1 MADASL
7 CDGFNPAATRK
18 NGTERKDEKKMP
30 LSLSLSHHQQD
41 DERSVLD
48 SEQALAQSGSELEV
62 KKQRLLEELESALLP
77 KAKLRDSLHSNK
89 LQDLPLSTSSSSSF
103 AVPVST
109 SIGLGLGIQV
119 IDETAVFETFPLPS
133 ASASA
138 SSAPSATAKGKGKKP
153 KASANSN
160 SNSDVAVKKDESK
173 KTNSRRKAKKN
184 AAALKQHNNNN
195 MMNGKKNHASET
207 AIANGTVMKRRY
219 SRMEMEALRFVN
231 VDKQHLFW
239 NEIYRGLQPHVATE
253 YDTLFAVAS
262 VPFFPNKKP
271 TPPILSSSC
280 ENMDGENGS
289 TVDSS
294 CSHSII
300 SEDGCSNLEEQ
311 SEDDDTDD
319 DYASIQRPAFF
330 VDGEPDFDSGP
341 PEDGWEYLRRVRW
354 EADQI
359 PKVKVAKLD
368 RSKLNKEQSDY
379 MPKIP
384 DIAKCPEHLLPS
396 KQWEDVFLADFS
408 ALRMNISCHECS
420 NADNSSNVQ
429 PVHKSQLLENNSGES
444 TSVMNK
450 DKDVLLQSHLSDS
463 KAVDPPNKLTSE
475 DEDPTMPRENPGS
488 KTSVDGTS
496 SSSVS
501 PPMLSSVLRMDP
513 KARVSTLL
521 KRISLL
527 ESASTISRNDCMW
540 LFALCASVD
549 TPLHAD
555 TSAALRSLL
564 RKCASIRAGKAE
576 LDEEVV
582 MLNIMATILGKY
594 FGQSEG

>member
-1 MADASL
+1 MADASV

-18 NGTERKDEKKMP
+18 NGTEKNDEKKMP
-30 LSLSLSHHQQD
+30 LSHQQD

-77 KAKLRDSLHSNK
+77 KAKLRDSIHSTN
-89 LQDLPLSTSSSSSF
+89 LQDLPLSTSSSSF

-109 SIGLGLGIQV
+109 SLGLGLGIQV

-133 ASASA
+133 ASASSA
-138 SSAPSATAKGKGKKP
+138 SSGIAKGKGKKP
-153 KASANSN
+153 KANA
-160 SNSDVAVKKDESK
+160 NSDVAVKKDENK

-195 MMNGKKNHASET
+195 MNGKKNHAAEP

-294 CSHSII
+294 CSQSII
-300 SEDGCSNLEEQ
+300 SEDGCSNLEEHR
-311 SEDDDTDD
+311 EDDDTDD

-379 MPKIP
+379 LPKIP
-384 DIAKCPEHLLPS
+384 DIAKCPERLLPS

-408 ALRMNISCHECS
+408 ALRMNFSSHECS
-420 NADNSSNVQ
+420 NANSSSNVQ
-429 PVHKSQLLENNSGES
+429 PVHKSRLLENNSGES
-444 TSVMNK
+444 ASVMNK
-450 DKDVLLQSHLSDS
+450 DKVVLQSYLSDS
-463 KAVDPPNKLTSE
+463 KAMDPPNKLTSE
-475 DEDPTMPRENPGS
+475 DEDPTMPRENPRS
-488 KTSVDGTS
+488 KTSIDGTS

-513 KARVSTLL
+513 KSRVSMLL

-555 TSAALRSLL
+555 TSASLRSLL

-582 MLNIMATILGKY
+582 MLNILATISGRY

>member
-1 MADASL
+1 MADASD

-18 NGTERKDEKKMP
+18 NGTEKKEEKDMP
-30 LSLSLSHHQQD
+30 LSQQQEEE
-41 DERSVLD
+41 ERSVLD
-48 SEQALAQSGSELEV
+48 SEQALALPGSELEA

-77 KAKLRDSLHSNK
+77 KTKLRDSMNCNN
-89 LQDLPLSTSSSSSF
+89 LQDLPLSSSSSSF
-103 AVPVST
+103 AVPVAT

-119 IDETAVFETFPLPS
+119 IDETAVFETFALPS
-133 ASASA
+133 ASSA
-138 SSAPSATAKGKGKKP
+138 SSGTAKGKGT
-153 KASANSN
+153 KAKAKANA
-160 SNSDVAVKKDESK
+160 DVAVKKDGNK
-173 KTNSRRKAKKN
+173 KSNSRRKAKKN
-184 AAALKQHNNNN
+184 AVALKQHNN
-195 MMNGKKNHASET
+195 MNGKKNAT
-207 AIANGTVMKRRY
+207 GAAIPNGTGKKRRY
-219 SRMEMEALRFVN
+219 SRKEMEALRFVN
-231 VDKQHLFW
+231 EDKQRFFW
-239 NEIYRGLQPHVATE
+239 NEIYRGLQPHVANE

-262 VPFFPNKKP
+262 VPYFPNKKP
-271 TPPILSSSC
+271 TPPILSSC
-280 ENMDGENGS
+280 ENTDAENGS
-289 TVDSS
+289 AVDSS
-294 CSHSII
+294 CSHSVI
-300 SEDGCSNLEEQ
+300 SEDGCSNLEEH
-311 SEDDDTDD
+311 SEEDDTDD

-368 RSKLNKEQSDY
+368 RSKLNKEQSAY

-408 ALRMNISCHECS
+408 ALRASISAHECS
-420 NADNSSNVQ
+420 NAMNSSNMQTVQ
-429 PVHKSQLLENNSGES
+429 TSQLLENNSGES
-444 TSVMNK
+444 ASVMNK
-450 DKDVLLQSHLSDS
+450 DKDVPLQSNLSDS
-463 KAVDPPNKLTSE
+463 KTIDPPLELTSE
-475 DEDPTMPRENPGS
+475 DKDATMPLENPGS
-488 KTSVDGTS
+488 KTSVDGTRS
-496 SSSVS
+496 SSLS

-513 KARVSTLL
+513 VARVSMLL

-527 ESASTISRNDCMW
+527 ESASTISRNDCIW

-549 TPLHAD
+549 TPLYAD
-555 TSAALRSLL
+555 TSAGLRSLL

-582 MLNIMATILGKY
+582 MLNILATISGKY